1 MPIISAKDNKNYRW
15 KRNTKTKNKKQKK
28 TTTQKQK
35 QTNKKNKSKKTQND
49 IESNNDIESIKSNPT
64 KNAYPPFLIN
74 KVIKNT
80 SIISFLV
87 TKTNQKTHLTFITLN
102 YNISATCHTILKT
115 HVLSFATSFV
125 KKMLTK
131 TQFLMIWNLS

>member
-1 MPIISAKDNKNYRW
+1 MLIISAKDNKNYRW
-15 KRNTKTKNKKQKK
+15 NRNTKPKNKKQKK
-28 TTTQKQK
+28 KTTQKQK
-35 QTNKKNKSKKTQND
+35 QTNEKNKSKKTQ
-49 IESNNDIESIKSNPT
+49 NDIESIKSNPT

-87 TKTNQKTHLTFITLN
+87 TKTNQKTHLTFFTLN

>member
-1 MPIISAKDNKNYRW
+1 MLIISAKDNKNYRW
-15 KRNTKTKNKKQKK
+15 KRNTKPKNKKQKK
-28 TTTQKQK
+28 KTTQKQK
-35 QTNKKNKSKKTQND
+35 QTNEKNKSKKTQ
-49 IESNNDIESIKSNPT
+49 NDIESIKSNPT

>member
-1 MPIISAKDNKNYRW
+1 MPKIIKIIDERETQKQ
-15 KRNTKTKNKKQKK
+15 KTKSKKKI
-28 TTTQKQK
+28 TTQKQK
-35 QTNKKNKSKKTQND
+35 QTNEKNKSKKTQND

-64 KNAYPPFLIN
+64 KNAYPLFLID

-115 HVLSFATSFV
+115 HFLSFATSFV

>member
-1 MPIISAKDNKNYRW
+1 MKEKH
-15 KRNTKTKNKKQKK
+15 KTKKQKAK
-28 TTTQKQK
+28 KKTTQKQK
-35 QTNKKNKSKKTQND
+35 QTNEKNKSKKTQ
-49 IESNNDIESIKSNPT
+49 NDIESIKSNPT

-115 HVLSFATSFV
+115 HVLSFTPSFV

-131 TQFLMIWNLS
+131 TQFLMI